1 MPALSAILLLL
12 CIATPA
18 RADLYRWID
27 PESGSVKLS
36 NLPPVEPGVN
46 AEVVSF
52 RAPAAPKPAVTAE
65 VAASKPAA
73 NPIEVLQARL
83 TELMTQL
90 TGASPQD
97 FARAGEGLRQ
107 HIEAYDA
114 VRAELDKLDP
124 AGAARRR
131 AESMSFLDK
140 LKQGI
145 STQFGATPPAGQQK

>member
-1 MPALSAILLLL
+1 M
-12 CIATPA
+12 
-18 RADLYRWID
+18 
-27 PESGSVKLS
+27 
-36 NLPPVEPGVN
+36 
-46 AEVVSF
+46 
-52 RAPAAPKPAVTAE
+52 TAE